1 MKKYIFKIFVIL
13 TMIISFYSCT
23 EPYALQTNTFEDAIV
38 VEATIT
44 DELKKQEIK
53 ITRVYTF
60 EESEP
65 TIEHDAQVYINDN
78 VGNTYEFVEN
88 NGAYISINEFKAE
101 TNRQYQLFIKTS
113 NGKQYNSTRETLT
126 TQSSINEVN
135 ANFKTKFGVDGV
147 EITVNSYDPTNTS
160 KYYRFEYEETY
171 KIISKYWT
179 QDSLIGVYNIF
190 DYNVYFW
197 TQPKSYNGEICY
209 NTEYS
214 NEIIQENTSKYIE
227 DRIDNFPVRFIPQNN
242 HIIANRYSILVK
254 QYVQNIEAYSFY
266 KTLNDLNGSSNLL
279 SPNQP
284 GYIEGNIKNIENNTE
299 KVIGFFDV
307 SSVSSKR
314 IFFNYNDFFEGEPI
328 SNYPVDCVVKEYN
341 KSILSTSCEPLP
353 SPAPDYCIIGLYGL
367 YFDLKEENQVYY
379 KFVNPYYYT
388 TSPLCAECNRMW
400 SNIEPPFWQ

>member
-1 MKKYIFKIFVIL
+1 
-13 TMIISFYSCT
+13 MIISFYSCT

-44 DELKKQEIK
+44 DELKKHEIK

-78 VGNTYEFVEN
+78 VGNTYKFIEN
-88 NGAYISINEFKAE
+88 NGVYISVNEFKAE

-135 ANFKTKFGVDGV
+135 ANFKTIFGVDGV

-171 KIISKYWT
+171 KIVSPQWNP
-179 QDSLIGVYNIF
+179 DSLIAIYNIF
-190 DYNVYFW
+190 DYNVYTY
-197 TQPKSYNGEICY
+197 TQPKTINGEICY
-209 NTEYS
+209 NTVKS
-214 NEIIQENTSKYIE
+214 NEIIQENTSRYIDDKIE
-227 DRIDNFPVRFIPQNN
+227 NFPVRFIPQNDY
-242 HIIANRYSILVK
+242 IIAYRYSILVK
-254 QYVQNIEAYSFY
+254 QYVQNLEAYSFY

-284 GYIEGNIKNIENNTE
+284 GYIEGNIKNIENSTE

-314 IFFNYNDFFEGEPI
+314 IFFNYNDFFDGEAPI
-328 SNYPVDCVVKEYN
+328 KFPVECPLKVYDGSIGVADCEIN
-341 KSILSTSCEPLP
+341 PPSPLP
-353 SPAPDYCIIGLYGL
+353 PYCYLGLYAF
-367 YFDLKEENQVYY
+367 YYDLMDGNQVYY
-379 KFVNPYYYT
+379 DFQIPDFIT
-388 TSPLCAECNRMW
+388 AFPICAECNRMW
-400 SNIEPPFWQ
+400 SNIEPSFWE